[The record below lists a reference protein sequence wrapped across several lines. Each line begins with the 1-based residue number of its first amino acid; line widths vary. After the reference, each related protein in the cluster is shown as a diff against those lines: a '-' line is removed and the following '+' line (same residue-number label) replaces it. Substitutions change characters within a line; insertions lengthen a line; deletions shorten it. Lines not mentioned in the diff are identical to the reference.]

1 MKFELKEVGKVK
13 TPRFEIEVEYE
24 HGDSDS
30 HNTSLTVVESDDFK
44 DLEKYITKFNE
55 LKINVYKNRTQGQ
68 EFPIEYQEQFD
79 SWDFNFPIDGLS
91 VSIELER
98 DVYCNDEMLA
108 YFADISIN
116 NIFYFDENNRKFEVL
131 WQE

>member
-1 MKFELKEVGKVK
+1 MKFELKEVKKDK

-24 HGDSDS
+24 HGDSDY
-30 HNTSLTVVESDDFK
+30 HNRILTILESDNFK

-55 LKINVYKNRTQGQ
+55 IKNNIKKNRRSSQD
-68 EFPIEYQEQFD
+68 FPKEYQEQFAD
-79 SWDFNFPIDGLS
+79 WEFYFPIDGLD
-91 VSIELER
+91 VGIELER

-108 YFADISIN
+108 YFADIEIMSL
-116 NIFYFDENNRKFEVL
+116 FYFDENDCKFEVL